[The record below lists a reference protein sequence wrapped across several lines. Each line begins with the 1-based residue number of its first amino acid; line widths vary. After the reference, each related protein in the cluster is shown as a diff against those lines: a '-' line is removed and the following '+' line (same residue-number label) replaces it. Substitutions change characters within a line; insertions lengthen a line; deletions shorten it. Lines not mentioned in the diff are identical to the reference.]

1 MNNQDALLFID
12 TKISKLLDYLKFE
25 EEGKLHDIM
34 VSELK
39 LKRLGVSSI
48 QINRNKNSILS
59 S

>member
-12 TKISKLLDYLKFE
+12 TKISKLLDYLKF

>member
-12 TKISKLLDYLKFE
+12 TKISKLLDYLKS

>member
-25 EEGKLHDIM
+25 EGKLHDIM

-48 QINRNKNSILS
+48 
-59 S
+59 